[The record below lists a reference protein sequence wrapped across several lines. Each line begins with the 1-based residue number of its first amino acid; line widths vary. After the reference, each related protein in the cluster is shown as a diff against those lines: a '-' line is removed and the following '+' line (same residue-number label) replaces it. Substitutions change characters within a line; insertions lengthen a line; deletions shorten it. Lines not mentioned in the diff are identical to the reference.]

1 MITKIYVLLNFS
13 YKNENYLFQTEY
25 YSHILHSFPLVM
37 LISFVNLF
45 YITFRVLTLAPLPP
59 TSILSSKK
67 WYVCR
72 NGNLSPWQDT
82 AETGSPPGFLTVCP
96 LLSDGLWR
104 IGEFGTDCNDHL
116 KGQNEMCGGS
126 NWFYFQESSS

>member
-59 TSILSSKK
+59 LPQLHSL
-67 WYVCR
+67 
-72 NGNLSPWQDT
+72 
-82 AETGSPPGFLTVCP
+82 
-96 LLSDGLWR
+96 
-104 IGEFGTDCNDHL
+104 
-116 KGQNEMCGGS
+116 
-126 NWFYFQESSS
+126 